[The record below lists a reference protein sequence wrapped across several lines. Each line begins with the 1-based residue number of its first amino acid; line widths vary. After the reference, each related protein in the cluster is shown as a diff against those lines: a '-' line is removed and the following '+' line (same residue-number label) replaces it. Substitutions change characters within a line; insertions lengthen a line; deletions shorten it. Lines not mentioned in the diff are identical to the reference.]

1 MKLVEHKNSDD
12 EPGVIT
18 EQFGLMEMYLIHA
31 ATSVR
36 EAQQRS
42 LFKPCRFN
50 KLEGCVWCRMKRYI
64 LRKRYR

>member
-1 MKLVEHKNSDD
+1 MNTID
-12 EPGVIT
+12 ELKEEVSTIVT
-18 EQFGLMEMYLIHA
+18 EQLEIVEMYLIDKKL
-31 ATSVR
+31 SVR
-36 EAQQRS
+36 DAQQRS